1 MVIFSNQNGLDG
13 EEGEERKWFKEKIND
28 FMAKLTAP
36 NLVLVAAMKRN
47 VHRKPCTGMWH
58 YNREMLLDSP
68 KSILL
73 EESFYVGDAAGR
85 PKGWRPGASQDFASS
100 DRKFALN
107 LGIDF
112 KTPEEFFLNSSLAPF
127 SLGWSP
133 SDFPSG
139 DPYEF
144 TPRETELVIF
154 VGSPAS
160 GKTTFF
166 SRHVKEH
173 GYVWI
178 NQDTLKSKAECMAQF
193 ADAMSRGS
201 SVAIDNTNPSAQGRK
216 DYIELAKKKG
226 YSVRCLWFHL
236 DHEASLHLDAFRA
249 LTQRKERLPK
259 NAFQMYLRSFEKPL
273 DSEGFDLIEQVQFNP
288 EFADDSERTIFYQHL
303 N

>member
-1 MVIFSNQNGLDG
+1 MG
-13 EEGEERKWFKEKIND
+13 
-28 FMAKLTAP
+28 KLTVT
-36 NLVLVAAMKRN
+36 NMVLVAAMKRN

-58 YNREMLLDSP
+58 YHHEMLLG
-68 KSILL
+68 KSKNILL

-85 PKGWRPGASQDFASS
+85 PRGWRPGASQDFASS

-107 LGIDF
+107 LGINF

-133 SDFPSG
+133 IQFQPSE
-139 DPYEF
+139 PYKF
-144 TPRETELVIF
+144 TPRKKELIIF

-178 NQDTLKSKAECMAQF
+178 NQDTLKSRAECLAQF
-193 ADAMSRGS
+193 THVLSRES
-201 SVAIDNTNPSAQGRK
+201 SVAIDNTNPSTQVRK
-216 DYIELAKKKG
+216 EYIELAKKKG
-226 YSVRCLWFHL
+226 YTVRCLWFHL

-273 DSEGFDLIEQVQFNP
+273 ESEGFDLIEQVQFNP
-288 EFADDSERTIFYQHL
+288 QFGDDSEKNIFYQHL